1 MNKCRDATLSGICF
15 RLAESLSGARV
26 VLRCAM
32 LVSPHWPTAIQ
43 EAVMVVALTT
53 RLSFK
58 QVFYGETDS
67 W

>member
-1 MNKCRDATLSGICF
+1 MPRCRVFVFVWLRVF
-15 RLAESLSGARV
+15 QARGV